1 MHTLLWIAIGATE
14 ICVMLFIVAATVLA
28 AVIRPATASPVMT
41 YLYACDI
48 FSTTDGSDMH
58 VQPEVSLEVLD
69 DMRVVVSR
77 KGFGR
82 TLTDT
87 GAVSLAVN
95 IKGTDISIEERITP
109 GSGDVLEEPVKAI
122 AYLDCLRPS
131 GRPLHIHYRSQSL
144 SREAAMSLAIVPG
157 VVMTRILAQ

>member
-1 MHTLLWIAIGATE
+1 MHTLLWIAIGTTE
-14 ICVMLFIVAATVLA
+14 ICVMLLIVAAAILA

-48 FSTTDGSDMH
+48 SSAIDGNEVSI
-58 VQPEVSLEVLD
+58 QPEVSLEVLD
-69 DMRVVVSR
+69 DMRVVISR
-77 KGFGR
+77 RGFGA

-87 GAVSLAVN
+87 GAVSIAVN
-95 IKGTDISIEERITP
+95 VKGTDISIEERITP
-109 GSGDVLEEPVKAI
+109 GGGYPIDEPAQAV
-122 AYLDCLRPS
+122 AYIDCLRPA

-157 VVMTRILAQ
+157 VVMKRILAQ